1 MVVAARVTEGWSTD
15 RAMDLEQSGVH
26 DDILSILS
34 HYCLQPSICSCLR
47 TVSVALQIH
56 DVKIISHD
64 FTMVDCSIVVPPGFA
79 PNEFMGFSL
88 NPCTSDEARIKH
100 VRVKFTAVQ
109 WDACVQHHDQVL
121 VICGHS
127 LRVYSQL
134 MLRNVV

>member
-1 MVVAARVTEGWSTD
+1 M
-15 RAMDLEQSGVH
+15 L
-26 DDILSILS
+26 L
-34 HYCLQPSICSCLR
+34 
-47 TVSVALQIH
+47 LQIH

-88 NPCTSDEARIKH
+88 NPCTRDEARIKH
-100 VRVKFTAVQ
+100 VRVKSHGCSV
-109 WDACVQHHDQVL
+109 WML
-121 VICGHS
+121 VSNIMIRSLSFAEIS